1 MRRTSLIMVTRLHS
15 SIFSL
20 SSIAPYHSTPASFN
34 KCKDDGAPQQLSKTH
49 IRFSVRHKR
58 ADAKN
63 ALKDLLLNGKATN
76 VRDKDNH
83 EYSKNSGKCKPQRSS
98 SGKGKHSKRWPKSK
112 HLPYGD
118 EEELPEKI
126 FTANFGGQ
134 QSFTWSF
141 NTWESTKCQ
150 NSTAG
155 FEWKDEL
162 KSEKYRGRF
171 LNESDIEEDEVND
184 VDQHS
189 NRIALGL
196 PSSGPLCLDDVK
208 RAFHESALKWHP
220 DKHCGLAQAAAAE
233 KFKLCVDAY
242 NHLLDALK
250 SS

>member
-1 MRRTSLIMVTRLHS
+1 MQIL
-15 SIFSL
+15 FE
-20 SSIAPYHSTPASFN
+20 
-34 KCKDDGAPQQLSKTH
+34 QTH

-63 ALKDLLLNGKATN
+63 ALKDLLNGKA
-76 VRDKDNH
+76 
-83 EYSKNSGKCKPQRSS
+83 
-98 SGKGKHSKRWPKSK
+98 KSK
-112 HLPYGD
+112 HFPYGD
-118 EEELPEKI
+118 EEELPEMI

-155 FEWKDEL
+155 FKWKDEP

-189 NRIALGL
+189 SRIALGL

-208 RAFHESALKWHP
+208 RAFHKSALKWHP
-220 DKHCGLAQAAAAE
+220 DKHCGLAQV
-233 KFKLCVDAY
+233 K
-242 NHLLDALK
+242 
-250 SS
+250 

>member
-1 MRRTSLIMVTRLHS
+1 MQGTSLTMVTRLRS
-15 SIFSL
+15 SVLSL
-20 SSIAPYHSTPASFN
+20 SSFASYHSTPASFN
-34 KCKDDGAPQQLSKTH
+34 KSETH
-49 IRFSVRHKR
+49 IRYSVRHKR

-63 ALKDLLLNGKATN
+63 ALKDLLLNGKAAN
-76 VRDKDNH
+76 LRDKDNH
-83 EYSKNSGKCKPQRSS
+83 EHSKNSRKCKPPRSS

-118 EEELPEKI
+118 EEELPEVI

-141 NTWESTKCQ
+141 NTWENSNCQ

-155 FEWKDEL
+155 FEWKNEP
-162 KSEKYRGRF
+162 KSEEYRRRF

-189 NRIALGL
+189 NRIVLGL

-208 RAFHESALKWHP
+208 RAFHKSALKWHP
-220 DKHCGLAQAAAAE
+220 DRHCGLSQAAAAE

-242 NHLLDALK
+242 NHLSDALK